1 MSDRFRALFMASP
14 VPTSV
19 TREAD
24 GTVLHANPACLALL
38 GWEEEEFVGRTVHD
52 VGLWARPGR
61 RGAIFEELHREG
73 HIKDLEEELRT
84 KGGEVITVLM
94 SISLIDL
101 EGELCVQG
109 VFYDIDERRR
119 REGLI
124 RESEQH
130 FRQVTETVQQG
141 FLLRNID
148 PPAVLYASPG
158 VGRIFGIDHEA
169 LYGAPTA
176 LEELIHPDDRDVV
189 LAKRDAMTGPDDFEF
204 RIVRPGGE
212 TRWVRTRA
220 DPVVVESGNI
230 GRTAAVIDDVT
241 DERAL
246 HEALRVS
253 EDRFRLLVSSVSEYA
268 IITLDPMGR
277 VAGWNPGAERIKGY
291 AADEIIGRHFSVF
304 YPPERIKRGHP
315 QRELEVALAT
325 GRYHEEAERVRKDGS
340 RFWADITLT
349 TIYDDAGELRG
360 FAKVTRDVTERRQ
373 SQEALRE
380 SEERFRVLAENSTD
394 VITRAGPD
402 GRFLYVSPASRRL
415 YGYEPEELVGRH
427 GLEDIHPEDHAELR
441 EELGTQ
447 DEHHD
452 IHTLEYRFRRKD
464 GSYVWVET
472 KARRLR
478 DRQGAVLEY
487 QSSTR
492 DISARRTAEATARRA
507 QTEAEQANS
516 AKSEFLSR
524 MSHEL
529 RTPLHA
535 ILGFGELLARDELDV
550 GQHERLRQLVKAA
563 HHLLDLINEVLDL
576 SRIERGE
583 LRLSL
588 EPVHVGDVVSETL
601 GMVLPLAAAASVT
614 VASPPG
620 EDLEIHVLA
629 DRQRLKQV
637 LVNLCSN
644 AVKYNHAGGRV
655 TLRCTQDGT
664 PKARIEVIDTGIGI
678 APGNLPRVFE
688 PFDRLG
694 AEATDVEGTGLGLAL
709 SKRLIE
715 AMGGEI
721 SVASVV
727 GQGTTLAIELPVVPA
742 PVASAAPARA
752 PDGESTPPASRAP
765 QRLRTVLYI
774 EDNPSNIKLV
784 EAILVARPEVT
795 LIVATQGSLAID
807 LAREHRPA
815 LVLLDLN
822 LPDISGEEVLR
833 RLRSDSRTAEIP
845 VVITSADATPRHI
858 ERLRRAGADDYLT
871 KPFGIE
877 RFLSVIDG
885 SSSAGDPA
893 PGLVAVPREARATL
907 DPAAVQALRDLA
919 EKPNV
924 GASAISQ
931 LLSTYV
937 TDALE
942 RHAGIVA
949 AIGAGDLAEVKR
961 QAHAL
966 AGASGWAGATEAL
979 RLCRELEASGEQGDV
994 RGARSSAAGLARALT
1009 EARSALEA
1017 EFGPLRVGESE
1028 T

>member
-1 MSDRFRALFMASP
+1 
-14 VPTSV
+14 
-19 TREAD
+19 
-24 GTVLHANPACLALL
+24 
-38 GWEEEEFVGRTVHD
+38 
-52 VGLWARPGR
+52 
-61 RGAIFEELHREG
+61 
-73 HIKDLEEELRT
+73 
-84 KGGEVITVLM
+84 
-94 SISLIDL
+94 
-101 EGELCVQG
+101 
-109 VFYDIDERRR
+109 
-119 REGLI
+119 
-124 RESEQH
+124 
-130 FRQVTETVQQG
+130 
-141 FLLRNID
+141 
-148 PPAVLYASPG
+148 
-158 VGRIFGIDHEA
+158 
-169 LYGAPTA
+169 
-176 LEELIHPDDRDVV
+176 
-189 LAKRDAMTGPDDFEF
+189 
-204 RIVRPGGE
+204 
-212 TRWVRTRA
+212 
-220 DPVVVESGNI
+220 VVENRNI

-246 HEALRVS
+246 HDALRVS
-253 EDRFRLLVSSVSEYA
+253 EDRFRLLVSSVTEYA
-268 IITLDPMGR
+268 IVMLDPKGL

-291 AADEIIGRHFSVF
+291 TADEIIGRHFSVF
-304 YPPERIKRGHP
+304 YPPELVQSGRP
-315 QRELEVALAT
+315 QRELEAALAT

-340 RFWADITLT
+340 RFWADVTLT

-373 SQEALRE
+373 AEEALRE

-402 GRFLYVSPASRRL
+402 GRLLYVSPASRPL
-415 YGYEPEELVGRH
+415 YGYEPEELIGRP
-427 GLEDIHPEDHAELR
+427 GLQDIHPEDHAELR
-441 EELGTQ
+441 EELATDEAEQ
-447 DEHHD
+447 DV
-452 IHTLEYRFRRKD
+452 HTLEYRFRRKD

-472 KARRLR
+472 KARTLR
-478 DRQGAVLEY
+478 DRDGAVLEY

-492 DISARRTAEATARRA
+492 DITARRTAEAVARRA
-507 QTEAEQANS
+507 QTEAEQANR

-535 ILGFGELLARDELDV
+535 ILGFGELLARDALEKEQYEKL
-550 GQHERLRQLVKAA
+550 GQLSKAA

-588 EPVHVGDVVSETL
+588 EPVHLGDVVSETL
-601 GMVLPLAAAASVT
+601 GMVLPLASAASVT
-614 VASPPG
+614 VTSPPG

-637 LVNLCSN
+637 LLNLCSN
-644 AVKYNHAGGRV
+644 AVKYNHAGGGL
-655 TLRCTQDGT
+655 TLRCTQAGT
-664 PKARIEVIDTGIGI
+664 PEARIEVIDTGIGI

-709 SKRLIE
+709 SKRLVE
-715 AMGGEI
+715 AMGGKI
-721 SVASVV
+721 TLASVV
-727 GQGTTLAIELPVVPA
+727 GHGTTAAIALPVVPA
-742 PVASAAPARA
+742 PATSVLPSRPKDEDSAPPAPRAPA
-752 PDGESTPPASRAP
+752 DS
-765 QRLRTVLYI
+765 RTVLYI

-784 EAILVARPEVT
+784 EAILAARPEVT

-833 RLRSDSRTAEIP
+833 RLRSDARTTEIP

-885 SSSAGDPA
+885 LPSSANGAPA
-893 PGLVAVPREARATL
+893 PRADDQQGRPTL
-907 DPAAVQALRDLA
+907 DPGAIQALRELG

-942 RHAGIVA
+942 RYAGIEA
-949 AIGAGDLAEVKR
+949 AIATGDLAEVKR

-979 RLCRELEASGEQGDV
+979 RLCRALETSAEQADSRAARSFASGLG
-994 RGARSSAAGLARALT
+994 RALA

-1017 EFGPLRVGESE
+1017 EFGPLRVGATEG
-1028 T
+1028 